1 MAGVRTGRPACLAFA
16 IILSL
21 VARVAGAECGPASA
35 PNSQWKVESSG
46 GAWWLETP
54 CGDRFFSVGINGL
67 DPGQLSAPAHRVR
80 TRDTWVPLRPAADSW
95 MKSTVAQIRGWGFN
109 TAGGFSA
116 PKLRLPNV
124 PELDLGWRANI
135 LWSDPFDPSVRQ
147 RIIATAQDAAA
158 PSKGNP
164 YRIGYFSDNE
174 IGWWNGALFVYY
186 IRQPGTNHAK
196 QKLVALIRAH
206 YGDDWRRFVS
216 DFVVPPEM
224 SSFDELLR
232 SSGATAQLRQGGK
245 GIEVVRAWTGMVAAN
260 YYSLVNHS
268 LRQEDPEALI
278 FGDRLPIYYDPD
290 AIRAEAPYVDAIA
303 TNYNVDSPDGWIAH
317 YYFDGLRELSGNK
330 PILISEWF
338 YAAQENRSGNSNN
351 EHLMT
356 VKTQAERARGAAAA
370 ARRFAE
376 IPAVVGIHW
385 FQYFDEPGGGRDDG
399 EDYDFGL
406 VDRKSRPYEKL
417 VEAIAAAN
425 RSLTEIHQGRVRA
438 EASARE
444 IEIPEAGIDA
454 RADSL
459 AAWPKDEALVKGLA
473 ARAPEV
479 PFGDVFLAWS
489 REGLHVATISMDYY
503 DPGLLAY
510 EGAFPLGE
518 AFRID
523 LGVDAGGGPRRFAM
537 FVIPPRVF
545 PKKRA
550 PAMRIRVCRTDDRVC
565 EAVPSAIA
573 TYFGSDQPRI
583 TAHATLPWAVLGGPP
598 RDGRMRVQIAATA
611 FFRSR
616 WMSLSG
622 DAPEEAMKDEASWRA
637 ARLEGYPLVSSSA
650 KR

>member
-1 MAGVRTGRPACLAFA
+1 VGLAFA

-21 VARVAGAECGPASA
+21 ISCVAHAECNPASA
-35 PNSQWKVESSG
+35 PNSQWKLESSG
-46 GAWWLETP
+46 GAWWLATP
-54 CGDRFFSVGINGL
+54 CGERFFSVGINGL
-67 DPGQLSAPAHRVR
+67 DPDQLNQPAHRAR
-80 TRDTWVPLRPAADSW
+80 TRETWMPLPAASDGW
-95 MKSTVAQIRGWGFN
+95 AKKTLARIRGWGFN

-116 PKLRLPNV
+116 PNLPIPNV

-147 RIIATAQDAAA
+147 RISETAQNAAA

-186 IRQPGTNHAK
+186 IRKPATNHAK
-196 QKLVALIRAH
+196 RKLVGLIRAH
-206 YGDDWRRFVS
+206 YGNEWRHFVR
-216 DFVVPPEM
+216 DFVVPPGI
-224 SSFDELLR
+224 SSFDDLLH
-232 SSGATAQLRQGGK
+232 SNEVTAQLRPGGK
-245 GIEVVRAWTGMVAAN
+245 GIEVVRAWTAMVAAN
-260 YYSLVNHS
+260 YYSLIYQALHAA
-268 LRQEDPEALI
+268 DPEALI

-290 AIRAEAPYVDAIA
+290 AVRAEAPYVDAIA

-317 YYFDGLRELSGNK
+317 YYFDGLRKLTGNK

-376 IPAVVGIHW
+376 IPALVGIHW
-385 FQYFDEPGGGRDDG
+385 FQYFDEPPGGRDDG

-406 VDRKSRPYEKL
+406 VDRKSRPYQRL
-417 VEAIAAAN
+417 VEALAAVN
-425 RSLTEIHQGRVRA
+425 RGLAEIHQGTLRA
-438 EASARE
+438 DPSGRE
-444 IEIPEAGIDA
+444 IEIPEAAIDA

-459 AAWPKDEALVKGLA
+459 VAWPKDEALVSGLV

-479 PFGDVFLAWS
+479 PFGDMFLAWS

-503 DPGLLAY
+503 DPNLLAY
-510 EGAFPLGE
+510 EGAFPLSE

-523 LGVDAGGGPRRFAM
+523 LGVDTGGGPRRFAL
-537 FVIPPRVF
+537 FVIPPKVF
-545 PKKRA
+545 PKKGA
-550 PAMRIRVCRTDDRVC
+550 PAMRIRVCRMDEGGC
-565 EAVPSAIA
+565 EAAPSAIA

-583 TAHATLPWAVLGGPP
+583 TAQATLPWAALGGPP
-598 RDGRMRVQIAATA
+598 REGRMRVQIAATA

-616 WMSLSG
+616 WMSLGG
-622 DAPEEAMKDEASWRA
+622 DAPEQAMKDEASWWP
-637 ARLEGYPLVSSSA
+637 ARLAGYPVVTSSA
-650 KR
+650 KQ